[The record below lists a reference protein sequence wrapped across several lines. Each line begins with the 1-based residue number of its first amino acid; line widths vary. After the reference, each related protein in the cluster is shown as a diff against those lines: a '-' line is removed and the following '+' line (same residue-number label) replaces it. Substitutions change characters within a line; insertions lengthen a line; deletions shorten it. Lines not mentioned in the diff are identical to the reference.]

1 MSKATSLLPG
11 STPNMAVAAGS
22 LACVE
27 RVRFGCGVAGVAV
40 GACVGVGSGV
50 GVAVGACVGV
60 GVAVGAC
67 VGVGSGVGTI
77 EVAVGSGVTMGTGVD
92 VGVAGGGDFGVF
104 VGASVLVG
112 NSVVAGGDPP
122 SHADSIAMASKLS
135 SPIHTMRRMD
145 AVTASPSR
153 KMNANGCLFLCPPLP
168 SSTRLAGLV
177 SPKNLKCQSES

>member
-1 MSKATSLLPG
+1 MPAG
-11 STPNMAVAAGS
+11 AGS
-22 LACVE
+22 LTSLSVYELPPASTV
-27 RVRFGCGVAGVAV
+27 VPIATGVGSGVGVAV
-40 GACVGVGSGV
+40 GSLRWCGIATGVGSGV
-50 GVAVGACVGV
+50 GVAVGACG
-60 GVAVGAC
+60 
-67 VGVGSGVGTI
+67 GVGTI

-92 VGVAGGGDFGVF
+92 VGVAGGGDLGVF

-112 NSVVAGGDPP
+112 SSVVAGGDPP

-145 AVTASPSR
+145 SVTAPPSR

-177 SPKNLKCQSES
+177 SPKNLTRQSES

>member
-1 MSKATSLLPG
+1 MPAG
-11 STPNMAVAAGS
+11 AGS
-22 LACVE
+22 LTSLSVYELPPASTV
-27 RVRFGCGVAGVAV
+27 VPIAT
-40 GACVGVGSGV
+40 GVGS
-50 GVAVGACVGV
+50 GV

-92 VGVAGGGDFGVF
+92 VGVAGGGTIEVAVGSGVTMGTGVDVGVAGGGDLGVF

-112 NSVVAGGDPP
+112 SSVVAGGDPP

-145 AVTASPSR
+145 SVTAPPSR

-177 SPKNLKCQSES
+177 SPKNLTRQSES